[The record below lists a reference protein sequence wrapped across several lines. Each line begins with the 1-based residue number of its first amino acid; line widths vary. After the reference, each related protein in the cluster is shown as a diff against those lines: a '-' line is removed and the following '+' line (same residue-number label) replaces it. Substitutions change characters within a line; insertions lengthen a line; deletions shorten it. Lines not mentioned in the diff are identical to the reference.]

1 MKKLCLIRHAK
12 SSWKYP
18 ELDDFER
25 PLNARGKKDAPLMGK
40 VLIKHKY
47 SSDMILSSP
56 ATRAAFTARILAD
69 IIHFPEDNI
78 YFQSHLYEADTSK
91 MMSIIRETPE
101 NVNNLILVGHNPGL
115 TSLANAL
122 ADHFVSN
129 IPTCGIYC
137 MKLTVTSWKELS
149 EKCGKLIFFEY
160 PKKYY

>member
-47 SSDMILSSP
+47 HSDMILSSP
-56 ATRAAFTARILAD
+56 ATRAAFTARILAV
-69 IIHFPEDNI
+69 IINFPEDNI
-78 YFQSHLYEADTSK
+78 YFHNHLYEADTSK

-115 TSLANAL
+115 TSLANTL

-149 EKCGKLIFFEY
+149 EKSGKLIFFEY